1 MENRELKQA
10 LSVLKVMESLHPEQI
25 GKRVTGHVSGKE
37 HRRKG
42 VVKAPG
48 AQHATAVNGLP

>member
-1 MENRELKQA
+1 MC
-10 LSVLKVMESLHPEQI
+10 LKVVESLHPEQI
-25 GKRVTGHVSGKE
+25 GKRVTGDVSEKE

-48 AQHATAVNGLP
+48 AQHATTDEWIAMMEEVMNYT